1 MLSILY
7 ACAWCAGCLVASAF
21 LCSDKDLC
29 CEKDLVFFPLT
40 NWNEQRRHFDTL
52 RCNSLS
58 LLARCSNSSPLPRY
72 QTPTE
77 CISHGRKLHHAISV
91 LSATC
96 INPSVHA
103 RSAALCNNPFSIL
116 SCPMQF
122 CSCTSLSISVSSR
135 HSLPLSHRRRADS
148 AVGRNCLTLSK
159 HGVFYLKS
167 YYDNEIPFS
176 NIPMLVD
183 SEKDLISLPTS
194 GQLELEPSARC
205 YN

>member
-1 MLSILY
+1 M
-7 ACAWCAGCLVASAF
+7 
-21 LCSDKDLC
+21 
-29 CEKDLVFFPLT
+29 FFPLT
-40 NWNEQRRHFDTL
+40 NWNEQRRHFDTM

-58 LLARCSNSSPLPRY
+58 LSPCTVFKPFASSKIPD
-72 QTPTE
+72 
-77 CISHGRKLHHAISV
+77 SHGMHISWKKV
-91 LSATC
+91 ASRHQCLVCHLYHQS
-96 INPSVHA
+96 IHA

-183 SEKDLISLPTS
+183 LDKNLTFLPT
-194 GQLELEPSARC
+194 
-205 YN
+205 

>member
-58 LLARCSNSSPLPRY
+58 PCTVFKLFASSKIPD
-72 QTPTE
+72 
-77 CISHGRKLHHAISV
+77 SHGMHISWKKV
-91 LSATC
+91 ASRHQCLVCHLNQS
-96 INPSVHA
+96 IGA

-122 CSCTSLSISVSSR
+122 CSCTSLSNSLSSR
-135 HSLPLSHRRRADS
+135 HSLPLSPEACRFF
-148 AVGRNCLTLSK
+148 GR
-159 HGVFYLKS
+159 
-167 YYDNEIPFS
+167 
-176 NIPMLVD
+176 
-183 SEKDLISLPTS
+183 EKFPYVKQEWSL
-194 GQLELEPSARC
+194 LFKELL
-205 YN
+205 